1 MRTLLVAL
9 VAAASVAAAW
19 PAAGGAA
26 NECRGLQTC
35 IPVTGPW
42 VFAQRSAPSEY
53 LITCPNGAVVG
64 GLDALATTPNVRV
77 DFVGQ
82 VGAPVSPGVTTT
94 RNALIR
100 GTLVG
105 KKPAHAVFQPYL
117 GCIPTAGGGGG
128 RQTTS
133 ARAVVRPGAP
143 IERFAKNVTVHP
155 GGVSFGAVQCPAGAQ
170 LVRSWSVLFFKT
182 TKPPDLD
189 QASLVHATKIVSG
202 KRAGV
207 TVEATDGLSLDVHAA
222 VQVGVE
228 CAA

>member
-1 MRTLLVAL
+1 MRVALAAL
-9 VAAASVAAAW
+9 VAAAAAAAAW

-42 VFAQRSAPSEY
+42 VLATRSAPSEY
-53 LITCPNGAVVG
+53 LISCPAGAVIG

-94 RNALIR
+94 RNALVR

-105 KKPAHAVFQPYL
+105 SKPGRAVFQPYL
-117 GCIPTAGGGGG
+117 GCVPTAGGGG

-143 IERFAKNVTVHP
+143 LAHYARNVTVHP
-155 GGVSFGAVQCPAGAQ
+155 GMVSFGTVACPAPSK
-170 LVRSWSVLFFKT
+170 LVRTWSVLFFKT
-182 TKPPDLD
+182 KKPPSLE
-189 QASLVHATKIVSG
+189 QAGLVHARRIATPRG
-202 KRAGV
+202 AGV
-207 TVEATDGLSLDVHAA
+207 TVEATDALSLDVHAA

-228 CAA
+228 CAP

>member
-1 MRTLLVAL
+1 VRAALVAL
-9 VAAASVAAAW
+9 VAAAAVAAAW

-26 NECRGLQTC
+26 NECRGLQAC

-42 VFAQRSAPSEY
+42 VLTTRAAAGEY
-53 LITCPNGAVVG
+53 LIGCPQGAVVG
-64 GLDALATTPNVRV
+64 GLDALASTPNVRV

-82 VGAPVSPGVTTT
+82 VGAPVAPGVTTT

-105 KKPAHAVFQPYL
+105 AKPARALFQPYL
-117 GCIPTAGGGGG
+117 GCVPTAGGGG

-143 IERFAKNVTVHP
+143 LAHYAKNVTIHP
-155 GGVSFGAVQCPAGAQ
+155 GMVSFGRVACPAPSR
-170 LVRSWSVLFFKT
+170 LVRAWDVLFFKT
-182 TKPPDLD
+182 KKPPSLA
-189 QASLVHATKIVSG
+189 QAALVHARRIVTG
-202 KRAGV
+202 QGAGL
-207 TVEATDGLSLDVHAA
+207 TVEATDALSLDVHAA

-228 CAA
+228 CAP

>member
-1 MRTLLVAL
+1 MRSLVVAL
-9 VAAASVAAAW
+9 VVAASVAAAW

-26 NECRGLQTC
+26 DECRGLQTC

-42 VFAQRSAPSEY
+42 VLTQRSAPGEY
-53 LITCPNGAVVG
+53 LITCPTGSVVG
-64 GLDALATTPNVRV
+64 GLDALATTSNVRV

-105 KKPAHAVFQPYL
+105 KKPARAVFQPYL
-117 GCIPTAGGGGG
+117 GCIPTAGGGG

-143 IERFAKNVTVHP
+143 LAHYAKNLIVHP
-155 GGVSFGAVQCPAGAQ
+155 GAVSFGAVSCPAGSQ
-170 LVRSWSVLFFKT
+170 LVRSWDVMFFKT
-182 TKPPDLD
+182 KNPPSLA
-189 QASLVHATKIVSG
+189 QASLVHARKIVVG
-202 KRAGV
+202 NRAGV

-228 CAA
+228 CAP

>member
-1 MRTLLVAL
+1 VKAL
-9 VAAASVAAAW
+9 VAALVLAAAVAAAW

-26 NECRGLQTC
+26 NECNGLQTC

-42 VFAQRSAPSEY
+42 VLTQSSGPGEY
-53 LITCPNGAVVG
+53 LMTCPTGSVVG
-64 GLDALATTPNVRV
+64 GLDALATTSNVRV

-105 KKPAHAVFQPYL
+105 KKPVRAVFQPYL
-117 GCIPTAGGGGG
+117 GCIPSAGGGG

-143 IERFAKNVTVHP
+143 LARYAKNVLVHP
-155 GGVSFGAVQCPAGAQ
+155 GAVSFGAVSCPAGSQ
-170 LVRSWSVLFFKT
+170 LVRSWSVMFFKT
-182 TKPPDLD
+182 KNPPSLD
-189 QASLVHATKIVSG
+189 QVSLVHARRIVAG
-202 KRAGV
+202 RRAGL

-228 CAA
+228 CAP